1 VTDVFNVLRVCT
13 PRITHWRRPL
23 TLQLDPNISV
33 LISNQ
38 YQISQVNHQY
48 VLLILNF
55 TSLFISMQLY
65 HYAFGHQRN
74 RSLILISPPVPQKK
88 PVLTKS
94 STPPASIP
102 SQAKRVS
109 TPIQCLHVSTP
120 LPSSSPGNNVPTE
133 SPSTLSWPASGSN
146 SDGGPRGLTF
156 FRLSQTNVTNFFPK
170 FMPIGKLPSEDLRR
184 YVGKMVQGK
193 QYLYLLSDA

>member
-1 VTDVFNVLRVCT
+1 VTDVFNVLRVW
-13 PRITHWRRPL
+13 ITHWPQQNHSL

-55 TSLFISMQLY
+55 TSLFISVHLY
-65 HYAFGHQRN
+65 HYAFSHQRN
-74 RSLILISPPVPQKK
+74 RSLILISSPVPQKK
-88 PVLTKS
+88 PVLAKS
-94 STPPASIP
+94 STPPAPIP

-109 TPIQCLHVSTP
+109 TPIQSLHVSTSP
-120 LPSSSPGNNVPTE
+120 PSSSPGDNIPVE

-146 SDGGPRGLTF
+146 SDGGPRGLPF
-156 FRLSQTNVTNFFPK
+156 FRLSQTNVTNF
-170 FMPIGKLPSEDLRR
+170 LPEIHAMENCLPRI
-184 YVGKMVQGK
+184 
-193 QYLYLLSDA
+193 